1 MVENIGGRPTMKK
14 RITAE
19 NLRSRTGKTIKE
31 LAALLGTTR
40 QSIYTAILS
49 QSNRNKTWRKIKRY
63 LTELEG

>member
-1 MVENIGGRPTMKK
+1 MKK

-31 LAALLGTTR
+31 LATLLGTTR

-49 QSNRNKTWRKIKRY
+49 CSNRNKTWRKINRY
-63 LTELEG
+63 LKELEG